1 MACGDYAIC
10 YGQLSQRN
18 PKKFRG
24 TFQEADPVNRNG
36 PYYPLDWSNRFDGG
50 EETDDDEP
58 DDPIS
63 WIENGF

>member
-10 YGQLSQRN
+10 YGQLS
-18 PKKFRG
+18 KHHEVIRG
-24 TFQEADPVNRNG
+24 IFQEADPVNRND
-36 PYYPLDWSNRFDGG
+36 PYFPLDWSNRFDDG